1 MDFFACQC
9 HIYPKKKKKK
19 NLLIDCIDVKGI
31 TIDQGN

>member
-9 HIYPKKKKKK
+9 HIYPKKKKK